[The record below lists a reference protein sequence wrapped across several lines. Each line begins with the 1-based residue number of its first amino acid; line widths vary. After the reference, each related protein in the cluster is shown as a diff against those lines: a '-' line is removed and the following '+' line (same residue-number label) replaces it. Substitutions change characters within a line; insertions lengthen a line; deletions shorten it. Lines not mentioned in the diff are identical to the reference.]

1 MSMFGG
7 QTCIGLAFPVNR
19 LVHKRSDYT
28 TLHME
33 SARTVCFCTERTQK
47 RVKAHQFHM
56 FLQFYKSAL
65 YRRTPYDE
73 CTRKGI
79 MH

>member
-1 MSMFGG
+1 
-7 QTCIGLAFPVNR
+7 
-19 LVHKRSDYT
+19 
-28 TLHME
+28 ME

-65 YRRTPYDE
+65 YRRLRTLEPSVQSGLI
-73 CTRKGI
+73 KL
-79 MH
+79 